1 MTSLPIPDP
10 IVFDRGRPFYDM
22 PELVPLL
29 DSAIDETLKAA
40 KLANVTTLTH

>member
-1 MTSLPIPDP
+1 
-10 IVFDRGRPFYDM
+10 M

-40 KLANVTTLTH
+40 KLANVTTLTL